1 MKNDCIKSLAV
12 AVAAI
17 SLPVFGLLPQNGN
30 LTIVLSD
37 IDGNPITNATVTVES
52 KKLVLWGRGCDDEYN
67 YTSANSDSNGV
78 ASVDFQFYFPDFEW
92 ELKTPSHYSRRYN
105 TPHEC
110 FRAEIEESDYVH
122 IDTNTTAGAARER
135 ELKGILEGVEAGD
148 ESSLTNYIAK
158 LEPKSVTYTDTS
170 IRRSLSFYP
179 KRNPQPMYAYGGGR
193 MDLELPRNSRVISSN
208 GVDYVK
214 YDDVE
219 FDLKEG
225 LFLPPW
231 GGRRGGKAGLVSD
244 FKVVRYSVATNGVT
258 ERFGWIEF
266 APGCGAYK
274 RKKTGDDSFPS
285 VYEADTNAVFLSRIQ
300 YRSYRRDGAPHGE
313 TVEKLLPEDEYMVL
327 RTRVM
332 KDEDTGSITNCHYSK
347 IIGRMYFDNKI
358 NFEQSVFNPR
368 PNDPNLE
375 YDSDRNLA
383 R

>member
-1 MKNDCIKSLAV
+1 MRLVNSLALLLAV
-12 AVAAI
+12 ASCGCYA
-17 SLPVFGLLPQNGN
+17 LETGN
-30 LTIVLSD
+30 LTVIFSD
-37 IDGNPITNATVTVES
+37 TDGKPITNATVKVTTSKGAIWGYGNES
-52 KKLVLWGRGCDDEYN
+52 EY
-67 YTSANSDSNGV
+67 YHYEGHSDSNGV
-78 ASVDFQFYFPDFEW
+78 ASIDFGFRDADFSW
-92 ELKTPSHYSRRYN
+92 RVITPSHYSQEFGSKR
-105 TPHEC
+105 EC
-110 FRAEIEESDYVH
+110 FDSVVEESDYLHV
-122 IDTNTTAGAARER
+122 DTNTVEGLARYE
-135 ELKGILEGVEAGD
+135 ELRRLYYAD
-148 ESSLTNYIAK
+148 DAESYVQYISK
-158 LEPKSVTYTDTS
+158 MQPKNITYANKRIVRSVC
-170 IRRSLSFYP
+170 FYP
-179 KRNPQPMYAYGGGR
+179 KRNPQPMCVYGGGGR

-358 NFEQSVFNPR
+358 NFKQSVFNPR